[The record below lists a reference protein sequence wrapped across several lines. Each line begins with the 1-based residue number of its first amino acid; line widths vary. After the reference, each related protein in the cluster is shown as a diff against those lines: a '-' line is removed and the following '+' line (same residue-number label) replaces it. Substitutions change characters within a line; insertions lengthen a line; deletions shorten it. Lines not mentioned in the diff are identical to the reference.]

1 MKNHPF
7 YKPIELDWK
16 EINFL
21 SQKIDWI
28 KFESNNKLIALN
40 VLFPPDIGK
49 KNKRS
54 IHCK

>member
-1 MKNHPF
+1 MKNYPF
-7 YKPIELDWK
+7 YKPIQLDWK